1 MADWEL
7 SQLAV
12 RATPAVTD
20 YVPLL
25 VPTDTSTPPADAFG
39 SDQRATIPALVKAA
53 IDTTAA
59 DIAASPGT
67 QAAGAVGK
75 PADSGHVH
83 PQPPFFAPTG
93 LTGAVQAARFAGA
106 TASGAP
112 VSGTFATGDFIVDQ
126 TGIIWLCTSA
136 GSPGTWVA
144 LYSTAGGQAIAG
156 NLIVNNPS
164 HYANGTFVGQSDGA
178 QYSNFNLA
186 DNVYPLDGLGHYW
199 AFSHRFDAPAHR
211 LVIFNYN
218 GSAYTNAV
226 QITEAGAVSTLHNT
240 LEDGNG
246 NATFAGT
253 VTLPAGT
260 TSLAPLKLTSGTV
273 LTSPAAG
280 AAEYDGAAAYL
291 TNETTSGR
299 GLVPVEQRFRLTA
312 AGSAISTIANYFG
325 TTSNISLVSGAEY
338 EIEIDCW
345 FLKTTAGTVTWTF
358 TNSAAPAS
366 MTIDYQLSP
375 ATGIVTTAA
384 ATDLFGQQY
393 NVTAT
398 APTVVSASLTT
409 AVNHRHRFKIRL
421 VNGTGTSLK
430 IQATAGAGTITPGI
444 NSYWKAV
451 RVPAANVGTFA
462 A

>member
-1 MADWEL
+1 MADWEF
-7 SQLAV
+7 SQLPVKSSPA
-12 RATPAVTD
+12 ATTD
-20 YVPLL
+20 YLPLL
-25 VPTDTSTPPADAFG
+25 DTLDTTTPPAGAGG
-39 SDQRATIPALVKAA
+39 SDKRATIDLVVNSVPK
-53 IDTTAA
+53 
-59 DIAASPGT
+59 
-67 QAAGAVGK
+67 
-75 PADSGHVH
+75 
-83 PQPPFFAPTG
+83 FAPKG

-126 TGIIWLCTSA
+126 TGIIWLCTAA

-144 LYSTAGGQAIAG
+144 LYSTAGGQTIAG

-164 HYANGTFVGQSDGA
+164 GYANGTFVGQSDGA

-186 DNVYPLDGLGHYW
+186 DNIYPLDATGHYW

-211 LVIFNYN
+211 LLIFNYN
-218 GSAYTNAV
+218 GSAYTDV
-226 QITEAGAVSTLHNT
+226 LQITEAGAITTLHST
-240 LEDGNG
+240 LEDGSG
-246 NATFAGT
+246 GMAPAGT
-253 VTLPAGT
+253 LTLPAGT
-260 TSLAPLKLTSGTV
+260 TSLTPLKFTSGTL
-273 LTSPAAG
+273 LTAAAAG
-280 AAEYDGAAAYL
+280 AHEYDGAAAYV
-291 TNETTSGR
+291 TNEVTSGR

-312 AGSAISTIANYFG
+312 TGSTISTIANYFG

-421 VNGTGTSLK
+421 INGTGTSLK
-430 IQATAGAGTITPGI
+430 IQATASAGTITPGV